1 MIFLEYDKPQSEYL
15 WPVALSVLTY
25 FNLHYF
31 NKVPLV
37 NKIKSTKIKNIIA
50 YLVFLVGL
58 AILTLAKMTI
68 ILFIYLALISIYR
81 IFDLVKQDKK

>member
-1 MIFLEYDKPQSEYL
+1 MEYDKSQSEYL

-50 YLVFLVGL
+50 YLVFFASL
-58 AILTLAKMTI
+58 AILTLAEMTI
-68 ILFIYLALISIYR
+68 IMFIFASLAVTYR